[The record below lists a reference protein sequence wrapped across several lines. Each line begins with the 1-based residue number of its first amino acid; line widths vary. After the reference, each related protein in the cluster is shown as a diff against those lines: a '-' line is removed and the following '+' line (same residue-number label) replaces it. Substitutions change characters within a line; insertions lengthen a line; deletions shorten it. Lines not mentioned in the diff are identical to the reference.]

1 VRILNGICLWFCGA
15 QEEEKGKKKD
25 AKKKDKKEKKKD
37 EKKGKKGKGKKD
49 VREKLHFVN
58 LIFSINIHTDSLFL
72 VSCFSNLL

>member
-1 VRILNGICLWFCGA
+1 M

-49 VREKLHFVN
+49 VR
-58 LIFSINIHTDSLFL
+58 
-72 VSCFSNLL
+72 SCFTYFTFSLLLQTIIISLLTVLSC